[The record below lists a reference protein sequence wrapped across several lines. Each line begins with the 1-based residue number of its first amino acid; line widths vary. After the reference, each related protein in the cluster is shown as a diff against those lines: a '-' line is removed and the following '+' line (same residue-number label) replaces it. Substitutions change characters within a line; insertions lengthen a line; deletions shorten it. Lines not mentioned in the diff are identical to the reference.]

1 MQTEHR
7 QAALFTLALH
17 AGLLALLVFSGFRLV
32 VPPPKGQGISAE
44 LVDISQL
51 KWPKKS
57 QTTKNKLK
65 PAPVKKKAVRQ
76 KPVPEKKPPP
86 KPVKKTVAKPKPKPK
101 PKPQAKPKPKPKPKI
116 DTRARD
122 LQRQQDLERQRKLQE
137 IRKKRQA
144 AEKQRQLEAERLKQL
159 EARQASQK
167 TDPKQAL
174 AAGAVNGS
182 EKARND
188 LLARY
193 VQSIKARVA
202 SNWARPPTTPKGLRC
217 RVRVKQIPGGG
228 VIDATI
234 SSPCNA
240 DALVKKSII
249 NAVKRSDP
257 LPYTGFEDVF
267 ERTLSFTFTYDGE
280 N

>member
-1 MQTEHR
+1 MQKEHQ

-17 AGLLALLVFSGFRLV
+17 AGLVALIVFSGFRLV

-44 LVDISQL
+44 LIDISQL
-51 KWPKKS
+51 KLPKK
-57 QTTKNKLK
+57 TTTRPAKKK
-65 PAPVKKKAVRQ
+65 PQPVKKQAPK
-76 KPVPEKKPPP
+76 P
-86 KPVKKTVAKPKPKPK
+86 KPVKPKPVQKKSPAKPIVKAKPKPKPK
-101 PKPQAKPKPKPKPKI
+101 PKAKPKPKPKPKI

-122 LQRQQDLERQRKLQE
+122 LQRQKDLERQRKLQE
-137 IRKKRQA
+137 IRKKRQQ
-144 AEKQRQLEAERLKQL
+144 AEKQRRLEAERLKQL
-159 EARQASQK
+159 EARKSTEKTRPQQAS
-167 TDPKQAL
+167 T
-174 AAGAVNGS
+174 AGAIDGK
-182 EKARND
+182 EKARRD

-228 VIDATI
+228 VVDATI
-234 SSPCNA
+234 TSPCNA

>member
-1 MQTEHR
+1 MHKEHQ

-17 AGLLALLVFSGFRLV
+17 AGLVALIVFSGFRLV

-44 LVDISQL
+44 LIDISQL
-51 KWPKKS
+51 KLPKKKVS
-57 QTTKNKLK
+57 R
-65 PAPVKKKAVRQ
+65 PVKKKP
-76 KPVPEKKPPP
+76 PVVKKPASQP
-86 KPVKKTVAKPKPKPK
+86 KPVKPKPKPK
-101 PKPQAKPKPKPKPKI
+101 PKPKQVKKKPATKPTVKPKPKPKPKPKI

-122 LQRQQDLERQRKLQE
+122 LQRQKDLERQRKLQE
-137 IRKKRQA
+137 IRQQRQK
-144 AEKQRQLEAERLKQL
+144 AEKQRKLEAERLKQL
-159 EARQASQK
+159 EAKKTQQK
-167 TDPKQAL
+167 PRSDQAL
-174 AAGAVNGS
+174 AAGTVDGK

-202 SNWARPPTTPKGLRC
+202 SNWARPPTTPKGLKC

-228 VIDATI
+228 VIDASI
-234 SSPCNA
+234 STPCNA